1 MHYLVYIRYLWCKCI
16 IIQNLHKVLHNI
28 HLMSAPEGNSLFCFL
43 ESLNVSR
50 DKVQKNFEIRGGTKL
65 NTVFPWETDT
75 KYFLI

>member
-1 MHYLVYIRYLWCKCI
+1 
-16 IIQNLHKVLHNI
+16 
-28 HLMSAPEGNSLFCFL
+28 MSAPEGNSLFCFL

>member
-1 MHYLVYIRYLWCKCI
+1 
-16 IIQNLHKVLHNI
+16 
-28 HLMSAPEGNSLFCFL
+28 MSAPEGNSLFCFL

-65 NTVFPWETDT
+65 TTVFPWETDT